1 MHERQLRDNQL
12 RVLWIARI
20 DYSRNSGVKPH
31 VHDDFFQFILVTE
44 GAGSIRVQ
52 DQSFPCRTGDGFLF
66 EQGVEHSF
74 HYTADTTTLDFKFI
88 VQDELVDFIRTF
100 NVLGPQMV
108 TDTTQFAQLFHL
120 SCANLRTPNTM
131 FPYRIDVGF
140 KSALLSI
147 LHSNRG
153 PATHNEIQS
162 PIPQGVS
169 SDHPIVQQM
178 IAYLKEHLQS
188 RVILQEVAG
197 HMGYH
202 PHYLI
207 DLFRAKTG
215 ITPIQYLQNIR
226 LEKAMEFLSMT
237 NVPIADVAERV
248 GLTPHYF
255 SRLFH
260 DKIGISPSDYREQT
274 RTVIGKDIILEQDFI
289 TDAQPPILS
298 F

>member
-1 MHERQLRDNQL
+1 MCEKQLRDNQL

-31 VHDDFFQFILVTE
+31 AHDDFFQFILVTE
-44 GAGSIRVQ
+44 GAGSVRVKN
-52 DQSFPCRTGDGFLF
+52 QSFPCRTGDGFLF
-66 EQGVEHSF
+66 EQGAEHSF

-100 NVLGPQMV
+100 NVHGPQVV
-108 TDTTQFAQLFHL
+108 TDTNQFKQLFHL
-120 SCANLRTPNTM
+120 SCANLRNPNAI

-147 LHSNRG
+147 LHSSG
-153 PATHNEIQS
+153 SPTTQDEITSVITQD
-162 PIPQGVS
+162 VS
-169 SDHPIVQQM
+169 SDHPVVQHM
-178 IAYLKEHLQS
+178 IDYLKERFQS
-188 RVILQEVAG
+188 QILLEELAD

-207 DLFRAKTG
+207 ELFRAKTG

-226 LEKAMEFLSMT
+226 LEKAMEFLCMT
-237 NVPIADVAERV
+237 NVPITEIAERV

-260 DKIGISPSDYREQT
+260 GKIGISPSNYREQT